1 MAKPKKYI
9 SREIEFYEDD
19 RGFYYLRTAE
29 GEDITEEAV
38 VRLND
43 WLAVHRAD
51 LKEDRK
57 PMLIELAYGS
67 TISAGVQS
75 FLADS
80 EHRLSTADAIL
91 INTFAHK
98 LMATF
103 YLRHYKPQLPTRVFS
118 DVFQALDWI
127 EKQINDDAVAGK

>member
-9 SREIEFYEDD
+9 SREFEFYEDE

-29 GEDITEEAV
+29 GEDITEDAV

-43 WLAVHRAD
+43 WLAVNS
-51 LKEDRK
+51 KQTNGERK

-75 FLADS
+75 FLAES

-103 YLRHYKPQLPTRVFS
+103 YLRHYKPRLPTRVFS

-127 EKQINDDAVAGK
+127 DQQRKRQGT

>member
-1 MAKPKKYI
+1 
-9 SREIEFYEDD
+9 
-19 RGFYYLRTAE
+19 
-29 GEDITEEAV
+29 

-43 WLAVHRAD
+43 WVTAS
-51 LKEDRK
+51 LKGEQK

-75 FLADS
+75 FLAEN
-80 EHRLSTADAIL
+80 EHRYSTADAIL

-103 YLRHYKPQLPTRVFS
+103 YLRHYKPRLPTRVFS

-127 EKQINDDAVAGK
+127 ELQGKK

>member
-1 MAKPKKYI
+1 MAKPDKKYT
-9 SREIEFYEDD
+9 SKEFEFYEDG

-43 WLAVHRAD
+43 WVTAS
-51 LKEDRK
+51 LKGEQK

-75 FLADS
+75 FLAEN
-80 EHRLSTADAIL
+80 EHRYSTADAIL

-103 YLRHYKPQLPTRVFS
+103 YLRHYKPRLPTRVFS

-127 EKQINDDAVAGK
+127 ELQGKK